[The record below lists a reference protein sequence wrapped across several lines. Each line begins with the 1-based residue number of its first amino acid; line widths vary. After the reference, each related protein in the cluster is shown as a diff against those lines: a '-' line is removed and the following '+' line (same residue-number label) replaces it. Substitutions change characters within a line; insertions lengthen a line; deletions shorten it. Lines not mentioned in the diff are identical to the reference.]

1 MFFVDED
8 EIDKSSS
15 LVINDSIYETELIA
29 SLYYLLTVDYK
40 EGINEIFKPEVATEK
55 KKAVVEYIEEQ
66 AVALADKKVSYI
78 MKLEE
83 LESVDIDSE
92 MMVLTEEIAILQQEL
107 SELME
112 ENSAAVRQISEY
124 QQEDANCKVLI
135 DRYKSLTSQ
144 YKADLQRL
152 DFIARGEVVVKGIV
166 ANDTCPFCGG
176 RLNIMMKVI

>member
-1 MFFVDED
+1 
-8 EIDKSSS
+8 
-15 LVINDSIYETELIA
+15 
-29 SLYYLLTVDYK
+29 
-40 EGINEIFKPEVATEK
+40 
-55 KKAVVEYIEEQ
+55 
-66 AVALADKKVSYI
+66 

-83 LESVDIDSE
+83 LDSVDLDSNRT
-92 MMVLTEEIAILQQEL
+92 VRTEETAPKQQEL

-112 ENSAAVRQISEY
+112 ENSAVVKQISES

-152 DFIARGEVVVKGIV
+152 DFIARAKLLLKEWLLMILVIF
-166 ANDTCPFCGG
+166 AEG

>member
-1 MFFVDED
+1 
-8 EIDKSSS
+8 
-15 LVINDSIYETELIA
+15 
-29 SLYYLLTVDYK
+29 
-40 EGINEIFKPEVATEK
+40 
-55 KKAVVEYIEEQ
+55 
-66 AVALADKKVSYI
+66 

-83 LESVDIDSE
+83 LESVDIDSK
-92 MMVLTEEIAILQQEL
+92 MKVLTEETATLQQEL

-112 ENSAAVRQISEY
+112 ENSAVVKQISEY

-152 DFIARGEVVVKGIV
+152 DFIARAKLLLKEWLLMILVIF
-166 ANDTCPFCGG
+166 AEG

>member
-1 MFFVDED
+1 
-8 EIDKSSS
+8 
-15 LVINDSIYETELIA
+15 
-29 SLYYLLTVDYK
+29 
-40 EGINEIFKPEVATEK
+40 
-55 KKAVVEYIEEQ
+55 
-66 AVALADKKVSYI
+66 

-92 MMVLTEEIAILQQEL
+92 MKVLTEEIATLQQEL

-112 ENSAAVRQISEY
+112 ENSAVVRQISEY

-152 DFIARGEVVVKGIV
+152 DFIARGEVAVKGMA
-166 ANDTCPFCGG
+166 ANDTCPFAEG